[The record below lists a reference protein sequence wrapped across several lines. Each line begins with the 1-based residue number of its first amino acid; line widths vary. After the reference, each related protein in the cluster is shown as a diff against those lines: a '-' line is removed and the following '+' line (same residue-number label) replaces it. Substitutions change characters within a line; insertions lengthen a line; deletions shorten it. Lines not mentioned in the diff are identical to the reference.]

1 MLIFTRRT
9 NETLHI
15 GDDTTVTVLG
25 VKGNQVRIGV
35 DAPKEIPVDRAEIR
49 ARKVRELQAMKDLS
63 VFCCTFER
71 NGNTVHAEVA
81 AHTDAELHAY
91 LQQEY
96 PGIEM
101 DSLNV
106 EVSWSPDLLLLVMS
120 GMLDPQDIE
129 TYDLLRRTLRTYD
142 NKTPCALLCRDIHG
156 EAA

>member
-15 GDDTTVTVLG
+15 GDNTTVTVLG

-63 VFCCTFER
+63 VFCCTFEY
-71 NGNTVHAEVA
+71 NGSTIHCEVA
-81 AHTDAELHAY
+81 AKSDFELNTY
-91 LQQEY
+91 LQHNY
-96 PGIEM
+96 PAIDM
-101 DSLNV
+101 NSLNV
-106 EVSWSPDLLLLVMS
+106 EVSWSPDLLLLAMS
-120 GMLDPQDIE
+120 GMLDPQDLE